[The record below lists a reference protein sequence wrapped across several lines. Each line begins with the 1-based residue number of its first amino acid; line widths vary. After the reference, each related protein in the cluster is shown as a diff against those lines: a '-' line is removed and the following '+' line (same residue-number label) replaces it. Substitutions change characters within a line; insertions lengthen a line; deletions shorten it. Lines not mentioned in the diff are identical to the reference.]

1 MISKKSGEFFL
12 PGDSGKY
19 EISVN
24 LQRYIFAL
32 HYCSDKVVLDASC
45 GAGLGTYFYS
55 LVAKKVIAV
64 DINDEALEHAKAYPF
79 PRDNV
84 HFIKKD
90 LEKDLLPEHD
100 ICVSLETI
108 EHLENPDFFLS
119 QLKGGELAFSIP
131 LNALKISPGF
141 HKYDFVDVADI
152 KEIVGRYYK
161 IEEYLN
167 QDNKWIYGKG
177 NKIGR

>member
-1 MISKKSGEFFL
+1 MIEKKTGEFYL
-12 PGDSGKY
+12 PVDSNLY
-19 EISVN
+19 EISAN
-24 LQRYIFAL
+24 MQRYIYAM
-32 HYCSDKVVLDASC
+32 HYCKDKVVLDASC
-45 GAGLGTYFYS
+45 GSGLGTYLYS

-64 DINDEALEHAKAYPF
+64 DRNDEALEFAKQYPF
-79 PRDNV
+79 KRGV
-84 HFIKKD
+84 VQFIKAD

-141 HKYDFVDVADI
+141 HKYDFVDLDDI

-161 IEEYLN
+161 IEEYLT